1 METGLL
7 ILDTLMVVILAIAVY
22 RHERK
27 QAGDG
32 SLGLF
37 SYRKSRVAA
46 PARSERQGG
55 DNSA

>member
-7 ILDTLMVVILAIAVY
+7 ILDTLMVVLLVIAVY

-27 QAGDG
+27 SSGEG

-37 SYRKSRVAA
+37 SYRKSRATA
-46 PARSERQGG
+46 LARPEQQG
-55 DNSA
+55 DDRA

>member
-7 ILDTLMVVILAIAVY
+7 ILDTLMVVILVIAVY

-27 QAGDG
+27 PSGES

-37 SYRKSRVAA
+37 SYRKSRAA
-46 PARSERQGG
+46 TPARPERQG
-55 DNSA
+55 DDRA

>member
-7 ILDTLMVVILAIAVY
+7 ILDTLMVVILVIAVY

-27 QAGDG
+27 PSGEG

-37 SYRKSRVAA
+37 SYKKSRVAA
-46 PARSERQGG
+46 PARPERQG
-55 DNSA
+55 DDRA

>member
-27 QAGDG
+27 HSGEG

-37 SYRKSRVAA
+37 SYRKSRAA
-46 PARSERQGG
+46 TPTRPERQGD
-55 DNSA
+55 DNA